1 MKKSS
6 LRSDRSPF
14 SLLCP
19 HFFLTS
25 PQVSTVDKVDK
36 VDVEDILL
44 LTKGVGIAKNGAH
57 EYMGADME
65 PDS

>member
-1 MKKSS
+1 
-6 LRSDRSPF
+6 
-14 SLLCP
+14 
-19 HFFLTS
+19 
-25 PQVSTVDKVDK
+25 VDKVDK